1 MRIFIAVWL
10 LIFSLAV
17 YGNAQSGLSA
27 EEDATLNHRIE
38 TLLRDKYNLP
48 PGSVVTIG
56 TTGPSQFSGYQKLP
70 ITISYASQS
79 QVVDFLVSNDGKR
92 LVRMDSFDL
101 TSDPV
106 FHIDIAGRPIRG
118 NPNAKVTVVT
128 FDDLEC
134 PYCAEL
140 YKELYP
146 STFER
151 YGGQVR
157 FVYMHFPLAQHA
169 WATHAA
175 VDADCLAGQNSDTY
189 WNYVDY
195 LHRHVDQIAGDAQD
209 IKKSFAELDRIARDE
224 GAVSSLDGPKLELCI
239 AKQDENAVRSSMA
252 QAAALGIHQVPT
264 LYVNGERV
272 DGVFPKNQ
280 IWAVI
285 DRALTSTG
293 EMPPPTTKP

>member
-1 MRIFIAVWL
+1 MRVFIAVWL

-17 YGNAQSGLSA
+17 YCNAQSEPGA
-27 EEDATLNHRIE
+27 GEDATLNRRIE
-38 TLLRDKYNLP
+38 TLVRDKYNLP

-56 TTGPSQFSGYQKLP
+56 TRGPSQFGGYQKLS

-79 QVVDFLVSNDGKR
+79 QAVDFLLSNDGGK

-106 FHIDIAGRPIRG
+106 FHIDIAGRPVRG

-146 STFER
+146 STFAR
-151 YGGQVR
+151 YGSQVR
-157 FVYMHFPLAQHA
+157 FIYMYFPLTQHL

-175 VDADCLAGQNSDTY
+175 VDANCLATQNSDTY

-209 IKKSFAELDRIARDE
+209 LKKSFVELDRIARDE
-224 GAVSSLDGPKLELCI
+224 GTVSSLDRPELEQCI
-239 AKQDENAVRSSMA
+239 AKQDESAVRSSMA
-252 QAAALGIHQVPT
+252 QAAALGVRQVPT
-264 LYVNGERV
+264 LYINGERI
-272 DGVFPKNQ
+272 DGVFPKDQ

-285 DRALTSTG
+285 DRALTATG
-293 EMPPPTTKP
+293 EMPPPATKP